1 MAGVWKNHGRGW
13 AESMVGGTLSKKAT
27 ANLEHYVNELIKE
40 NIGALSGMNFIP
52 DPHVIDTQ

>member
-1 MAGVWKNHGRGW
+1 
-13 AESMVGGTLSKKAT
+13 MVGGTLSKKAT
-27 ANLEHYVNELIKE
+27 ANLEHYVNELIKK